1 MSLKKMLVLSAIV
14 AGLASVSSYQAMA
27 KEHEAATTQPA
38 EGKYVCKHCKTSANE
53 PGKCPKCGMEMKK
66 AKATASTT
74 QPAKK
79 HSENVGQ
86 KHESKE
92 GQSEKH

>member
-1 MSLKKMLVLSAIV
+1 MKKMLVLAAIV
-14 AGLASVSSYQAMA
+14 AGLASASSYQAMA

-38 EGKYVCKHCKTSANE
+38 EAKYVCKHCKTSSNE

-66 AKATASTT
+66 AAASTT
-74 QPAKK
+74 QPVRK

-86 KHESKE
+86 KHESK
-92 GQSEKH
+92 QASQK